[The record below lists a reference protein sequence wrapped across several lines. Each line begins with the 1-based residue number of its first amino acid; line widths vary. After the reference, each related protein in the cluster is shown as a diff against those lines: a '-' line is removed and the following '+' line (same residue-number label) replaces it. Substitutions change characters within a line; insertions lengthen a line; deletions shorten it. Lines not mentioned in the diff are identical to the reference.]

1 MKVVARWFVL
11 LPLLWV
17 AALASL
23 NADAATEIEPNNTSS
38 QANALALGETM
49 VGNLPTTSD
58 VDWYRVYHDSEG
70 TLTLTFESSIF
81 ADVNVFNPAGELV
94 ARNPNVSGSQQT
106 PIGVT
111 ESDYHWIAVYQDYQY
126 TGQYSLSV
134 QFNSEEVSAEVERN
148 NTATQANELTNSQTL
163 KGHLYN
169 AADEDWYKIEH
180 GTSGTLQFTFANYTF
195 YDLQVYNAAGVVV
208 ATDQNVSG
216 SQTISVGFNYSGYHY
231 VRIYDGYGSNNGSSY
246 ELTATI
252 SGPPPAAPSLSLLST
267 TDSSATFAISEN
279 DTGAAPEIDSFT
291 VTCEEDGPAESSS
304 ASRENHLPRK
314 FSLGQLTA
322 ETSYRSDAQGT
333 SLPHGRIYRPNPALS
348 SARVS
353 DTLIFT
359 APYGDPVEL
368 GITDV
373 SATTYGNRLIK
384 AKNGPSELIAV
395 ITPDGDFAS
404 SLSTDGDQF
413 VSQIFEG
420 KTVLYTRSAGEIAA
434 TPFADDMS
442 FPQSSVNDTAAPQS
456 FGTPPNSPTVISV
469 GVQYDNATR
478 DAYDEIAQAELAIAY
493 ANEAYQNSDVDIVF
507 QIAGIRNHNPYTSTG
522 AMELTL
528 NEISCGS
535 IACEVTNNSPHN
547 LNVKAWRDEIGADLI
562 VQLVRYGT
570 IFGTCG
576 MAWVPPSASWFS
588 NDLDKVTYSVNA
600 LELPNGTACGSQVV
614 AHEMGHNLGLGHDIS
629 TDPDFR
635 GYYSYARGYK
645 NSTFGTVMS
654 YTNNH
659 APYLSNPNKTYLGL
673 PVGVAIGE
681 SDEAHAAQ
689 AVSNVMHLHE
699 ALYENSRVWRTTVT
713 SSPAVISG
721 LPASTRFSCEA
732 TATSVIGDSSSSN
745 TLVITTTD
753 PPTAPAVPTITS
765 TDYEDGTIILTVSV
779 SDNGGTD
786 ITGYEATCTD
796 GTNTFTG
803 TSTSSPITVSGLT
816 NDVAYTCT
824 VTATN
829 SVGTSSASAAT
840 DPITPEE
847 TSTGLPIWLLY
858 QATQ

>member
-1 MKVVARWFVL
+1 MKIVARLFAL
-11 LPLLWV
+11 LPLLSL

-49 VGNLPTTSD
+49 IGNLTTSD
-58 VDWYRVYHDSEG
+58 VDWYYVYHDSQG

-81 ADVNVFNPAGELV
+81 ADVNVYNPAGELV

-195 YDLQVYNAAGVVV
+195 YDLQVYNGEGVVV

-291 VTCEEDGPAESSS
+291 VTCAEDGPAKSSS
-304 ASRENHLPRK
+304 VSRENHLPRK

-322 ETSYRSDAQGT
+322 ETSYRSDPQGT

-353 DTLIFT
+353 ETLIFT

-368 GITDV
+368 EITDV
-373 SATTYGNRLIK
+373 SITTHGNRLIK
-384 AKNGPSELIAV
+384 AKNGPRKLIAV
-395 ITPDGDFAS
+395 VTPDGDFAS
-404 SLSTDGDQF
+404 SLSVEEDHF
-413 VSQIFEG
+413 ISQIFEG

-434 TPFADDMS
+434 TPFADDMR
-442 FPQSSVNDTAAPQS
+442 FLRSSVNDTATPQS

-493 ANEAYQNSDVDIVF
+493 ANEAYQNSDVDVVF
-507 QIAGIRNHNPYTSTG
+507 QIVGIRNHNPYTSTG

-528 NEISCGS
+528 KEISCGS
-535 IACEVTNNSPHN
+535 TACEVTNSPHN
-547 LNVKAWRDEIGADLI
+547 SNVKAWRDEIGADLI

-576 MAWVPPSASWFS
+576 LAWVPTSATNFS
-588 NDLDKVTYSVNA
+588 NDLDKLTYSVNA
-600 LELPNGTACGSQVV
+600 LELPGGSACPEVVV
-614 AHEMGHNLGLGHDIS
+614 AHEMGHNLGLGHDTTTS
-629 TDPDFR
+629 PDFQ
-635 GYYSYARGYK
+635 GFYTYARGYK
-645 NSTFGTVMS
+645 TASFGTVMS
-654 YTNNH
+654 YTSEY
-659 APYLSNPNKTYLGL
+659 APYLSNPNKTYGGL
-673 PVGVAIGE
+673 PVGVAIG
-681 SDEAHAAQ
+681 SPDEAHAAQ

-699 ALYENSRVWRTTVT
+699 ALYDNSRVWRATVS
-713 SSPAVISG
+713 SSPAVLSN
-721 LPASTRFSCEA
+721 LPSSTRLSCEA
-732 TATSVIGDSSSSN
+732 IATSVMGDSPASN
-745 TLVITTTD
+745 ALVITTDD
-753 PPTAPAVPTITS
+753 PPTPPAVPTIMS
-765 TDYEDGTIILTVSV
+765 TDYEDGTIILNVSV
-779 SDNGGTD
+779 TDNGGTE
-786 ITGYEATCTD
+786 ITEYVATCTD
-796 GTNTFTG
+796 GTKTYTG
-803 TSTSSPITVSGLT
+803 TSSSSPITVSGLT
-816 NDVAYTCT
+816 NGVPYTCT
-824 VTATN
+824 VKATN

-847 TSTGLPIWLLY
+847 ASTGLPIWLLY
-858 QATQ
+858 QAAQ